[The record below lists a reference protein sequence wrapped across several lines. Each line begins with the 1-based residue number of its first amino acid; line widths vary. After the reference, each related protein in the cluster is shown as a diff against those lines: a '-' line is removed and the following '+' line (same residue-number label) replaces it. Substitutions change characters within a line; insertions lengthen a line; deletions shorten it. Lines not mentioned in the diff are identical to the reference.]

1 MFAYAARDHSKHYG
15 TTVDQYAKI
24 TYKNRMHGAMNSR
37 ACYQVCAVCLLIK
50 LLNHMYMELIIY
62 IVFFRVLLH

>member
-15 TTVDQYAKI
+15 TTVDQYAKV

-37 ACYQVCAVCLLIK
+37 ACYQVHANK
-50 LLNHMYMELIIY
+50 PIY
-62 IVFFRVLLH
+62 YVHSLQKEQITIAYLRN